1 MVAVGMVAII
11 AIMRRGQEMINDF
24 YYCDPNT
31 GEYKKLE
38 SLESVELTLDTDC
51 MTDKESMFLNPSN
64 SMTWTL
70 NVGLKNA
77 RAIWIWLNT
86 GNDLY
91 IRFPKKLRRKRGR

>member
-1 MVAVGMVAII
+1 MVMII
-11 AIMRRGQEMINDF
+11 AIMLRGQGMINDF
-24 YYCDPNT
+24 YYRDPNT

-38 SLESVELTLDTDC
+38 SIESVELTPDTDC
-51 MTDKESMFLNPSN
+51 MTDEESIFLNPSN

-77 RAIWIWLNT
+77 RAIWIWLNS